1 MTSRTSGT
9 QDLARN
15 VNSQAHLKSSESE
28 TLVGGAL
35 DVFLTSCP
43 GGSGVAL
50 GTTVREG
57 DYSMSKNMLRYQNV
71 KAISC
76 YKLKIHKAAD
86 AAIGV
91 GSPHMVEEN

>member
-9 QDLARN
+9 WYLARN

-35 DVFLTSCP
+35 DVFLTSRP
-43 GGSGVAL
+43 AGSGVAL

-71 KAISC
+71 KFLGSR
-76 YKLKIHKAAD
+76 KRGSGQSAAT
-86 AAIGV
+86 
-91 GSPHMVEEN
+91 N

>member
-71 KAISC
+71 KFLGSR
-76 YKLKIHKAAD
+76 KRGSGQSAAT
-86 AAIGV
+86 
-91 GSPHMVEEN
+91 N